1 LPNDEKE
8 ELTMS
13 REHVHERIQDYLD
26 QNQPPEEFERLEA
39 ELREADA
46 MDEFEEYRLLDAR
59 LRQLPAP
66 KLSADFTSRVLAQLP
81 DQVDTPSAALLHQPQ
96 QSRFGGKMKQYPL
109 LAAAAVF
116 LLLSVGSLGGY
127 MAQEEHDLSYT
138 NAPGIVAQNG
148 EVVVPK
154 GVTVDQDLY
163 VEGGNVRIEGKVNG
177 DVMTV
182 DGKAY
187 TASAGSVTGEIKEI
201 DQLFER
207 VWYGIKRL
215 FQ

>member
-1 LPNDEKE
+1 
-8 ELTMS
+8 MS

-96 QSRFGGKMKQYPL
+96 PSRFGGKMKQYPL

-116 LLLSVGSLGGY
+116 LLLSIGSLGGY

>member
-1 LPNDEKE
+1 
-8 ELTMS
+8 MS

-81 DQVDTPSAALLHQPQ
+81 DQVDTPSAALLHPPQP
-96 QSRFGGKMKQYPL
+96 SRFGGKMKQYPL
-109 LAAAAVF
+109 LAA
-116 LLLSVGSLGGY
+116 
-127 MAQEEHDLSYT
+127 
-138 NAPGIVAQNG
+138 GIVAQNG

>member
-1 LPNDEKE
+1 
-8 ELTMS
+8 
-13 REHVHERIQDYLD
+13 
-26 QNQPPEEFERLEA
+26 
-39 ELREADA
+39 
-46 MDEFEEYRLLDAR
+46 
-59 LRQLPAP
+59 
-66 KLSADFTSRVLAQLP
+66 
-81 DQVDTPSAALLHQPQ
+81 
-96 QSRFGGKMKQYPL
+96 L

-127 MAQEEHDLSYT
+127 MAQEEQDLSYT

>member
-1 LPNDEKE
+1 
-8 ELTMS
+8 MS

-39 ELREADA
+39 ELREVDA

-81 DQVDTPSAALLHQPQ
+81 DQVDTPSAALLYQPQ
-96 QSRFGGKMKQYPL
+96 PSRFGGKMKQYPL

-207 VWYGIKRL
+207 IWYGIKRL

>member
-1 LPNDEKE
+1 
-8 ELTMS
+8 MS

-26 QNQPPEEFERLEA
+26 NNQPPEDFERLEA

-81 DQVDTPSAALLHQPQ
+81 DQVDTPNVALLHQPQ
-96 QSRFGGKMKQYPL
+96 SSRFGGKMKQYPL

-127 MAQEEHDLSYT
+127 MTQEKHDLSYT